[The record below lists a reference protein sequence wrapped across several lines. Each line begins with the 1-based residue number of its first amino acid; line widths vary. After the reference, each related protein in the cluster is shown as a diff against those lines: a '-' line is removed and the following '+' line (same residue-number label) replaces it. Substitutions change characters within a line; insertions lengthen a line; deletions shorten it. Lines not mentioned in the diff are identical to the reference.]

1 MKDDVLETKLCK
13 ACDLVKPINHFH
25 RTGLTTGD
33 GRNARCRVCK
43 RDGLLIPKELK
54 KRRSKGDSVT
64 ILDDIKITHIKDEDY
79 MEMYVWLEK
88 QLGYDLRSEKSI
100 HEQFCERYGL
110 KIRKNFKRFI
120 NHKSPK
126 DLGLI

>member
-13 ACDLVKPINHFH
+13 ACDLVKPVNHFH
-25 RTGLTTGD
+25 RTGLTSGD

-43 RDGLLIPKELK
+43 RIGLLLPKELK
-54 KRRSKGDSVT
+54 RIPRRGIGVS
-64 ILDDIKITHIKDEDY
+64 IFDDIKISHVKDQDFI
-79 MEMYVWLEK
+79 EMYVWLEK
-88 QLGYDLRSEKSI
+88 RLGYDLRSEKSI

-110 KIRKNFKRFI
+110 KIRKNYKRFA

>member
-1 MKDDVLETKLCK
+1 MKDDVLETKLCR
-13 ACDLVKPINHFH
+13 ACGLTKPVTHFH
-25 RTGLTTGD
+25 KTGIANGNR
-33 GRNARCRVCK
+33 RNARCRVCK
-43 RDGLLIPKELK
+43 RIGLLLPKELK
-54 KRRSKGDSVT
+54 RISKQSIRVS
-64 ILDDIKITHIKDEDY
+64 IFDDIKISHLKDQDY
-79 MEMYVWLEK
+79 IEVYVWLEK

-110 KIRKNFKRFI
+110 KIRKNYKRFT